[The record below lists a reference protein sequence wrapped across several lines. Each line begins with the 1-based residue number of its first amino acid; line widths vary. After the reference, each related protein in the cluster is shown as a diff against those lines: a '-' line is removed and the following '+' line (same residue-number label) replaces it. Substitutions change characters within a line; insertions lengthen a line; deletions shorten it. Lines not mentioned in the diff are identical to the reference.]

1 MVSGEF
7 ERHADGALVKKGS
20 DDTKI
25 TKADGA
31 LRCFFEG
38 TLVGTCS
45 HWPNFMAED
54 EFGGAEFVCRA
65 KRHMTTFMQQ
75 LGKYR
80 LAFSR
85 LG

>member
-20 DDTKI
+20 EDTKI
-25 TKADGA
+25 KKDDGVW
-31 LRCFFEG
+31 RCFFEG
-38 TLVGTCS
+38 TLVGTGS
-45 HWPNFMAED
+45 HWPNFRAED

-65 KRHMTTFMQQ
+65 KLKLPTVMPQ